1 MIRIV
6 PQRQI
11 GFYCGAKATSCYVGD
26 SDTGTLTVPAGR
38 SLTVAAVLRHEYAHH
53 IDATYDLTL
62 TDGSSNH
69 AVGWWRARKI
79 DQRLRRGEVAGTTR
93 RGWERS
99 IREIFAEDFMR
110 LHMTAPYRIGWIG
123 PPDGHVL
130 DALRRD
136 VLRALPTYA

>member
-1 MIRIV
+1 VIRIV

-11 GFYCGAKATSCYVGD
+11 DFYCGAKATSCYVGD
-26 SDTGTLTVPAGR
+26 SDTGTLTVLAGR
-38 SLTVAAVLRHEYAHH
+38 SLVVAAVLRHEYAHN

-62 TDGSSNH
+62 TDGTSNH

-110 LHMTAPYRIGWIG
+110 LHTKCAVPDPLDRTPGRKRARRAP
-123 PPDGHVL
+123 P
-130 DALRRD
+130 
-136 VLRALPTYA
+136 